1 MKKINKFLTV
11 FAACALSFACAGC
24 SENQKYGIITNIP
37 AENLKITSARY
48 DITEILE
55 SQNGVTEFAPV
66 TNTQA
71 YKAKSQDFF
80 SMNTPATLVATA
92 DYSNPETDENFQK
105 FKQEVKEVLDSV
117 ENSLSVSVSTSSIS
131 KFNAAQAGEVVEIDK
146 TAFEVLSAAYDAYT
160 LTQGYYNPAVYYSVQ
175 AYGFDGRPE
184 YPKDI
189 SELPSKAQTEKF
201 TELAN
206 SFSEIEIYEG
216 NDGYFA
222 KKPLKTVEID
232 GETCSLKID
241 LGGIGKGYATDIVN
255 GLFDKYGFEYG
266 SFNFGTSSYACKKF
280 YKGGGYILSF
290 VDPRS
295 NYFAGKFMQLAVE
308 DVCVSTSGDYE
319 QCYIIDGMRYC
330 HVIDPFTGSPV
341 QTGIMTSVV
350 VGGSA
355 MEADA
360 LTTAIMA
367 MGREKAAQFI
377 KENLSDRQVLFTIE
391 EC

>member
-1 MKKINKFLTV
+1 MKKYRLLTV
-11 FAACALSFACAGC
+11 FAVCTAIFACAC
-24 SENQKYGIITNIP
+24 CAAKEQYGIITNIP
-37 AENLKITSARY
+37 SENVKITADNYS
-48 DITEILE
+48 IIEVLE
-55 SQNGVTEFAPV
+55 SDIGVTEFAPV
-66 TNTQA
+66 SSTQS
-71 YKAKSQDFF
+71 YKAKSEDYF
-80 SMNTPATLVATA
+80 SMNTPASLVVSA
-92 DYSNPETDENFQK
+92 DYSNPQIAEKFELFKNETGKILTEI
-105 FKQEVKEVLDSV
+105 

-146 TAFEVLSAAYDAYT
+146 TAYEVLSAAYDIYK
-160 LTQGYYNPAVYYSVQ
+160 LTDGYYNPAVYYSVQ

-184 YPKDI
+184 YPKDV

-206 SFSEIEIYEG
+206 SFSEIEIYRE

-232 GETCSLKID
+232 GELCSLKID
-241 LGGIGKGYATDIVN
+241 LGGIGKGYAADIIN
-255 GLFDKYGFEYG
+255 GLFDFYGYEYG

-280 YKGGGYILSF
+280 YKGGGYVLSF

-295 NYFAGKFMQLAVE
+295 KYNSGKFMQVAVE

-319 QCYIIDGMRYC
+319 QCYLIDGVRYC

-341 QTGIMTSVV
+341 QTGIMTAAII
-350 VGGSA
+350 GGSA

-367 MGREKAAQFI
+367 MGREKAVNFI
-377 KENLSDRQVLFTIE
+377 RENLSDRQVLFTVE
-391 EC
+391 EY